1 MVRVVTVTGMIRC
14 GCMLRRTSQPE
25 PDSLISFRSVHKR
38 FDGPPVLDGM
48 DLEIPTGRTTVILG
62 PSGAGKSVM
71 LKLMIGLL
79 KPEAGEIWFG
89 GTRID
94 GLPERHL
101 GDIRRRTG
109 FLFQQGALFDS
120 MTVLDNVSFP
130 LQEHTDLD
138 AAARR
143 SRVQETLQL
152 LGVAELMDRL
162 PSELSGGQR
171 KRIALARAV
180 VLRPECMLYDEPTT
194 GLDPIRSDVVAKLI
208 QMLRREL
215 HPTSVVVTHDIPLAF
230 KVADQMVLLRHGRIY
245 MDGPPEAFS
254 SSKDPII
261 RSFLDGYATEE
272 DLEPTDTE
280 AAA

>member
-1 MVRVVTVTGMIRC
+1 MP
-14 GCMLRRTSQPE
+14 RREAHGEPE
-25 PDSLISFRSVHKR
+25 SLISFRDVHKR
-38 FDGPPVLDGM
+38 FDGPPVLDGLN
-48 DLEIPTGRTTVILG
+48 LEVASGRTTVILG
-62 PSGAGKSVM
+62 PSGAGKSVL

-79 KPEAGEIWFG
+79 QPESGEIRFG
-89 GTRID
+89 QIRVD
-94 GLPERHL
+94 RLPERRL

-130 LQEHTDLD
+130 LMEHTTLD

-143 SRVQETLQL
+143 ARVRETLQL
-152 LGVAELMDRL
+152 LGVSELMDRL
-162 PSELSGGQR
+162 PAELSGGQR
-171 KRIALARAV
+171 KRIALARAI

-194 GLDPIRSDVVAKLI
+194 GLDPIRSDVVARLI
-208 QMLRREL
+208 QMLRQEL

-230 KVADQMVLLRHGRIY
+230 KVADRMVLLRNGRIH
-245 MDGPPEAFS
+245 MEGGPEAFS
-254 SSKDPII
+254 TSEDPVV
-261 RSFLDGYATEE
+261 RAFLDGHARDE